1 MGNVQLQQRETRR
14 TTSNNEQ
21 ERAEPENKPIN
32 NQFSN
37 LLLPIHWL
45 YSVSSSTYNLPPA
58 LMKN

>member
-45 YSVSSSTYNLPPA
+45 YSVSSST
-58 LMKN
+58 